1 VIFVPEKPAVLLQS
15 FSKDGICGGE
25 KGKNAK
31 DLSLDKHKRI
41 QYTDMLHSADR
52 RFGKTYRRNRG
63 MYLRNNHSLTSR
75 ATYFAVAMMVIL
87 CLGCGPSDQRA
98 ADRKEFSDA
107 IRVSQTGATKEIYLW
122 EKQIDDEDIR
132 QLAALTELHSL
143 AIPHAK
149 NVTNAS
155 MEVIARI
162 PGLLNLDLAG
172 ASIDNEGL
180 LPLRNHPTL
189 TRLVLNESR
198 VTDEGLVTVATIPNL
213 NTLELYR
220 CFITDEGCRHIGRMR
235 NLVKISLD
243 STPVSDRGLI
253 HFYPLENL
261 RRLQVWDTNV
271 TEEGKRAFERRM
283 PNVEITR

>member
-1 VIFVPEKPAVLLQS
+1 MSP
-15 FSKDGICGGE
+15 
-25 KGKNAK
+25 
-31 DLSLDKHKRI
+31 
-41 QYTDMLHSADR
+41 
-52 RFGKTYRRNRG
+52 
-63 MYLRNNHSLTSR
+63 RNNHSLISR
-75 ATYFAVAMMVIL
+75 LSYFAVAMMVVFF
-87 CLGCGPSDQRA
+87 LGCGPKDQKTV
-98 ADRKEFSDA
+98 DKKEFSDA
-107 IRVSQTGATKEIYLW
+107 LQALQSGDSKEIYLW

-149 NVTNAS
+149 NVTNES
-155 MEVIARI
+155 MEVIAKV
-162 PGLLNLDLAG
+162 PGLRNLDLAG
-172 ASIDNEGL
+172 VSIDNEGL
-180 LPLRNHPTL
+180 KPLRNHPTL
-189 TRLVLNESR
+189 QRLVLNESR
-198 VTDEGLVTVATIPNL
+198 VTDDGLETVATIPNL

-253 HFYPLENL
+253 HFYQLENL
-261 RRLQVWDTNV
+261 RRLQVWDTQV